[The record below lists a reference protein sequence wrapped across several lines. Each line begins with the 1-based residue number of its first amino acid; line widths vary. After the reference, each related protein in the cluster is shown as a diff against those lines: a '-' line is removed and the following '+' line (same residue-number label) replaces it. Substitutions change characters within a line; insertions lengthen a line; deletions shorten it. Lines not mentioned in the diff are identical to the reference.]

1 MNDRMNAV
9 LESKRKER
17 SRLAALPFSEKI
29 ALLEKMRDRALAIA
43 ASPLALNYS
52 QGLANSLM
60 LRERT
65 GRDAPVHIAPPV
77 SNLEYRK

>member
-9 LESKRKER
+9 LESKRKEQ

-43 ASPLALNYS
+43 ASPLSLKYS
-52 QGLANSLM
+52 QGMAKPLI

-65 GRDAPVHIAPPV
+65 ERGTPVDRIMPR
-77 SNLEYRK
+77 NRTNMQ

>member
-1 MNDRMNAV
+1 MNDRMNAI

-43 ASPLALNYS
+43 ASPLSLEYS
-52 QGLANSLM
+52 QGIAKPLI
-60 LRERT
+60 LRERP
-65 GRDAPVHIAPPV
+65 GLDDPPR
-77 SNLEYRK
+77 N